1 MGKDGKRIVFTSGS
15 WDLFHIGHLNV
26 LERSRA
32 LGDMLIVGV
41 STDELIE
48 DYKGLPPVIPFEERF
63 RLVQALRCVDLAVK
77 QTVLT
82 EIAQLQQY
90 DVDIVTIGDDW
101 KEKHLDGLEWMK
113 AQPGKEV
120 VYLKYTPGVST
131 TKIKKKII
139 QNYYAIIYSELS
151 REIQHMENWKQKQKR

>member
-15 WDLFHIGHLNV
+15 WDMLHIGHV

-41 STDELIE
+41 STDELIKE
-48 DYKGLPPVIPFEERF
+48 YKGMPPVIPFDERL
-63 RLVQALRCVDLAVK
+63 RLVQALGCVDMAVK
-77 QTVLT
+77 QTILT

-90 DVDIVTIGDDW
+90 NVDIVTIGDDW
-101 KEKHLDGLEWMK
+101 KDKHLDGLEWMK

-120 VYLKYTPGVST
+120 VYLEYTPGVST
-131 TKIKKKII
+131 TKIKKNII
-139 QNYYAIIYSELS
+139 QNAYEIIFSELS
-151 REIQHMENWKQKQKR
+151 REIKHMEAWKQKQ

>member
-1 MGKDGKRIVFTSGS
+1 M
-15 WDLFHIGHLNV
+15 
-26 LERSRA
+26 
-32 LGDMLIVGV
+32 
-41 STDELIE
+41 
-48 DYKGLPPVIPFEERF
+48 
-63 RLVQALRCVDLAVK
+63 RCVDLAVK

-139 QNYYAIIYSELS
+139 QNSYAIIYSELS